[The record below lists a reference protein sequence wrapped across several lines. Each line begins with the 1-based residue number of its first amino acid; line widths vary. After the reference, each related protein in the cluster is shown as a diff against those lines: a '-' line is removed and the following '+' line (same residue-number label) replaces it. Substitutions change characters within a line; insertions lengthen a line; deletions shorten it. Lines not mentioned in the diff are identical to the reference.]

1 MENIA
6 MEATTVVDKP
16 KTASWTGRM
25 QEGIDFL
32 EQPVIAASAID
43 CFVENQPG
51 TQKLRRELMRKFD
64 WPGNLAYLGRWGRV
78 SLNHTALLECLAAS
92 QGSSRRRAF
101 ELGEIYNRAGLAEL
115 VKSGKFANVLNVVD
129 ESVRQRVATP
139 NRMEPARLLNETLK
153 DLVVSNREVREVAVQ
168 MTAITKKVDTE
179 LSQVRRHF
187 AYVERI
193 EGDEALSVVTTGD
206 HQELRIVDTKM
217 LRAVGVEASKDV
229 FILYEFQ
236 WSPGMVAS
244 VCVPAV
250 LLRSAERQKE
260 IKRQEAELLEYETP
274 LPKRK
279 RTAKIEVQKYE
290 SSAASLRNT
299 VKS

>member
-1 MENIA
+1 MENVA
-6 MEATTVVDKP
+6 MESTAVVDKP
-16 KTASWTGRM
+16 KTASWTGKLE
-25 QEGIDFL
+25 EGIDFL

-51 TQKLRRELMRKFD
+51 TQKLRRELIREFN
-64 WPGNLAYLGRWGRV
+64 WPGNMAYLGRWGRV

-92 QGSSRRRAF
+92 QGSSRKRAF
-101 ELGEIYNRAGLAEL
+101 ELGELYNRAGLAEL

-129 ESVRQRVATP
+129 ESVRQRVAVP
-139 NRMEPARLLNETLK
+139 NQMDPARLLNETLK
-153 DLVVSNREVREVAVQ
+153 DLVVSNAEVREVAVQ

-193 EGDEALSVVTTGD
+193 EGDEALSVVTAGD
-206 HQELRIVDTKM
+206 RQELRIVDTKM

-236 WSPGMVAS
+236 WSPGKVAS

-250 LLRSAERQKE
+250 LLRSAERQAE

-274 LPKRK
+274 LRKRT
-279 RTAKIEVQKYE
+279 RTAKIEAQTYQ
-290 SSAASLRNT
+290 SSAAPLRNT
-299 VKS
+299 AKS